1 MGRRQ
6 KSLKVKGTLSNSLKT
21 TGTNKE
27 SWKCDKIHD
36 QYTKSILFLY
46 TSNEQFQ
53 NEIKEI
59 VSLIKAMNE

>member
-21 TGTNKE
+21 TRTNKE
-27 SWKCDKIHD
+27 SWQCGKIQD

-46 TSNEQFQ
+46 TSNEQLQ
-53 NEIKEI
+53 SEIQEI

>member
-1 MGRRQ
+1 MGRSQ
-6 KSLKVKGTLSNSLKT
+6 KSLKVKNTLSNSLKT
-21 TGTNKE
+21 TRTNKE
-27 SWKCDKIHD
+27 SWKCGKIQD

-59 VSLIKAMNE
+59 VSCIKATNE

>member
-1 MGRRQ
+1 MGRIQ

-21 TGTNKE
+21 TRTNKE
-27 SWKCDKIHD
+27 SWKWGKIQD

-59 VSLIKAMNE
+59 VSRIKATNE